1 MSLQG
6 KEMAQWENWSWKVWN
21 QGLVNLGFNDNK
33 TWFGTNDYISSVI
46 RQEDFQSGN
55 HKDKIKLKGNQ

>member
-6 KEMAQWENWSWKVWN
+6 KERAQWENWRWKVWN

-33 TWFGTNDYISSVI
+33 TWFGTNDYILSVI
-46 RQEDFQSGN
+46 RQEDFQSDN

>member
-1 MSLQG
+1 MLKLQN
-6 KEMAQWENWSWKVWN
+6 KFWQFYVWN
-21 QGLVNLGFNDNK
+21 QGLVNLGYDDRK
-33 TWFGTNDYISSVI
+33 TKSRTNDYISRVI